1 MNNEE
6 GIDKLHEFCDKYYTH
21 TLFGTHF
28 TNQKAAAIASAI
40 SYKGCSLT
48 QYDGKDGQHALYV
61 DGKLFQL
68 FTR

>member
-1 MNNEE
+1 MNKQEQIE
-6 GIDKLHEFCDKYYTH
+6 AFLDKYYTH

-28 TNQKAAAIASAI
+28 TNYKAAAIASAVG
-40 SYKGCSLT
+40 YRGCYLS
-48 QYDGKDGQHALYV
+48 QFDGENGQHALFT